1 MPPPVATSLY
11 RNRTLRLCG
20 AVLAPLVL
28 VGGLGLAAHFFL
40 LVPAEPRATTPPDQV
55 VAYIAHPDGLPRLSP
70 ARREAFIQ
78 TQITRLVRDD
88 TYRRQFLAAL
98 RTSTTEEQRAFRSN
112 LFDVFKPIV
121 MSDVERFQQT
131 PEPQRLAYLDERI
144 VTYNRMA
151 RMVGQVHIGK
161 QELGPAAASPEELFQ
176 LLMAKTTEAE
186 RARALGYLATLQQRV
201 EAILADPQLRADME
215 ARIAAG

>member
-1 MPPPVATSLY
+1 LY

-20 AVLAPLVL
+20 AVLAPVVL
-28 VGGLGLAAHFFL
+28 MGGLGLAAHFFL
-40 LVPAEPRATTPPDQV
+40 LVPAEPRADTPPDEV
-55 VAYIAHPDGLPRLSP
+55 VAYIAHPDGLPRLSG
-70 ARREAFIQ
+70 ARREALIQ
-78 TQITRLVRDD
+78 AQITRLVRDE
-88 TYRRQFLAAL
+88 TYRRLFLAAL

-112 LFDVFKPIV
+112 LFDVFKPII
-121 MSDVERFQQT
+121 MADVERYQQT
-131 PEPQRLAYLDERI
+131 PEAERLPYLDERI
-144 VTYNRMA
+144 IAYNRMA

-176 LLMAKTTEAE
+176 LLMAKTTEEE
-186 RARALGYLATLQQRV
+186 RARALGFFAALQERV